1 MHHACPC
8 PVCSYMAI
16 SQPQTWIWATPC
28 ISLVLLSRTDWDVC
42 QFQLWTKG
50 GASAVSHRAEA
61 WRNKAHSGTH
71 HRYRENFTVFAIWTL
86 VCRELFAVRISHQQ
100 CIDWTIPCVSKK
112 TIHFWNGGQI
122 KNIRF
127 WGEKIIC
134 MDSLW
139 TQLSYDT
146 KPLKIIHAWMSTA
159 HSCKGYGN

>member
-1 MHHACPC
+1 M
-8 PVCSYMAI
+8 
-16 SQPQTWIWATPC
+16 
-28 ISLVLLSRTDWDVC
+28 VLLKT
-42 QFQLWTKG
+42 FKG
-50 GASAVSHRAEA
+50 SYGLSCIWIPKVSLKNLLNRVPKKPHKKGSF
-61 WRNKAHSGTH
+61 RNS
-71 HRYRENFTVFAIWTL
+71 
-86 VCRELFAVRISHQQ
+86 
-100 CIDWTIPCVSKK
+100 IPCVSKK